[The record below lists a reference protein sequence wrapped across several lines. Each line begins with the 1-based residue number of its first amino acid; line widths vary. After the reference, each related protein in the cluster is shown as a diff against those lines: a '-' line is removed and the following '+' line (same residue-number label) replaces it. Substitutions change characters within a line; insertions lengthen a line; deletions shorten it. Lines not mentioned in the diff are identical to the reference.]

1 MKYPTLRLLSLLVLG
16 ILASGCNQL
25 NLYTEDK
32 GEVLAR
38 MGEHEL
44 YANDITR
51 LIEPGLPAKDSLA
64 ALQSLVDNWVR
75 KEVKTAAAEAALS
88 GHSDEIEAMVA
99 QYRSSLV
106 TYQYEQEWLSD
117 RLDTTVTTE
126 QIRAYYDDN
135 RDAFRLA
142 GPIVKARIVRLPSG
156 LRQSRK
162 LEEMFRSERETD
174 RNDFLN
180 ICQKNQYQTND
191 FSSEWTDFSTVVRH
205 IPFSQ
210 SNFDE
215 FLRTRKYYDVE
226 DDQYKYMMAIDAY
239 RSTGD
244 YSPMERETANIRKII
259 LNKRRQT
266 LLNTLEDSLYRAAQN
281 QQLIDIRIQQ

>member
-1 MKYPTLRLLSLLVLG
+1 MKYPTLRLLPLLVLG

-51 LIEPGLPAKDSLA
+51 LIEPDLPAKDSLA